1 MNLKDYI
8 KQIAK
13 ETGAK
18 AGQEAGQEAGTKTG
32 EAAGQRAARELWRE
46 HNNKDFW
53 QSLAEN
59 YIITQKIRNIA
70 RDEINNTDFD
80 RKIETSVDSKV
91 KSSFYDYLVNQSQVK
106 ALLDEHSNKLSKL
119 IIDRCTTLEED
130 FNYKFDKA
138 KDNMD
143 KHVKQAAES
152 FALQFTR
159 KDENNLLFKTIEN
172 NYKVKFEE
180 FTKKEQ
186 EKMERINLNNEIR
199 LQKAESRTNTGL
211 ILGSL
216 AMVSSVALII
226 YNQM

>member
-1 MNLKDYI
+1 MESKETI
-8 KQIAK
+8 RQIAK
-13 ETGAK
+13 EEGQK
-18 AGQEAGQEAGTKTG
+18 AGQKAGKEAGQKAG
-32 EAAGQRAARELWRE
+32 ERAAKELWRE
-46 HNNKDFW
+46 QNNKDFW

-91 KSSFYDYLVNQSQVK
+91 KSSFYDYITNQSQVK
-106 ALLDEHSNKLSKL
+106 ALLDEHSNKLAKM
-119 IIDRCTTLEED
+119 IIDRCTGLESD
-130 FNYKFDKA
+130 FNSKFDKA

-159 KDENNLLFKTIEN
+159 KDENNLLFRTIEN

-180 FTKKEQ
+180 LTDSLKSKQ
-186 EKMERINLNNEIR
+186 NDLNINNEIR
-199 LQKAESRTNTGL
+199 LQKAETRANTGL
-211 ILGSL
+211 ILGTL
-216 AMVSSVALII
+216 AMVSSVGFII

>member
-1 MNLKDYI
+1 MESKETI
-8 KQIAK
+8 RQIAK
-13 ETGAK
+13 EEGREAGEK
-18 AGQEAGQEAGTKTG
+18 AGQKAGE
-32 EAAGQRAARELWRE
+32 RAAKELWRE
-46 HNNKDFW
+46 QNNKDFW

-91 KSSFYDYLVNQSQVK
+91 KSNFYDYLVNQTQVK
-106 ALLDEHSNKLSKL
+106 VLLDEHSNKLAKMIMDKCS
-119 IIDRCTTLEED
+119 TLESD
-130 FNYKFDKA
+130 FNSKFDKA

-143 KHVKQAAES
+143 KTVKQAAES

-159 KDENNLLFKTIEN
+159 KDENNLLFRTIEN

-180 FTKKEQ
+180 LATSLKRRQ
-186 EKMERINLNNEIR
+186 DDLNINNEIR
-199 LQKAESRTNTGL
+199 LQKAESRANTGL
-211 ILGSL
+211 ILGTL
-216 AMVSSVALII
+216 AMVSSTVYII